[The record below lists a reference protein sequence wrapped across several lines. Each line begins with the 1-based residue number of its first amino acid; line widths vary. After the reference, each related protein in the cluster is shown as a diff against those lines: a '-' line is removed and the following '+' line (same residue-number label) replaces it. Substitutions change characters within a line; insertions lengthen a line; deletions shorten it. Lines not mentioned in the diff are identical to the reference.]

1 MFVDEVKIKI
11 EAGTGG
17 DGCTAFRREKY
28 VPMGGPDGGNGG
40 RGGNVIFTVDS
51 GLRTLLD
58 FKSQRLIK
66 ADHGGHGSGKNK
78 AGKNAE
84 DTIVKVPPGTVIT
97 DLDTNLI
104 VADLLKEEDNVIV
117 ALGGRGGR
125 GNKSFATNANPAPNI
140 SEKGEPGEVKF
151 LKLELKLIADVGL
164 VGMPN
169 VGKSTIL
176 SVISK
181 SKPKIADYHFTTLT
195 PNLGVVQ
202 TKDKRSFVVADLP
215 GLIEGASRGHGLGDR
230 FLKHIERTRIIVHV
244 IDMSGQEKRNPYQD
258 YITINK
264 ELEEFSPK
272 LIQKPQIIL
281 ANKMDLP
288 NAPINLKKFKA
299 KVRYGRIFEIVGRE
313 NKGLDEVLVI
323 LANMLDEID
332 QTPLYDDE
340 KLERHILYKF
350 NQESP
355 FKIKRYNN
363 IWFVQGEEVERLL
376 KMTKFSSP
384 DAALR
389 FTRKLRRL
397 GIDER
402 LAEMGA
408 KDGDTVRILD
418 FEFTYQKED

>member
-1 MFVDEVKIKI
+1 
-11 EAGTGG
+11 
-17 DGCTAFRREKY
+17 
-28 VPMGGPDGGNGG
+28 
-40 RGGNVIFTVDS
+40 
-51 GLRTLLD
+51 
-58 FKSQRLIK
+58 
-66 ADHGGHGSGKNK
+66 
-78 AGKNAE
+78 
-84 DTIVKVPPGTVIT
+84 
-97 DLDTNLI
+97 
-104 VADLLKEEDNVIV
+104 
-117 ALGGRGGR
+117 
-125 GNKSFATNANPAPNI
+125 
-140 SEKGEPGEVKF
+140 
-151 LKLELKLIADVGL
+151 LELKLIADVGL

-181 SKPKIADYHFTTLT
+181 SKPKIADYHFTTLN

-202 TKDKRSFVVADLP
+202 TKDNRSFVVADLP

-230 FLKHIERTRIIVHV
+230 FLKHIERTRIITHV

-258 YITINK
+258 YIIINR

-288 NAPINLKKFKA
+288 NARTNLKKFKA
-299 KVRYGRIFEIVGRE
+299 KVRYGRIFEIVARE

-363 IWFVQGEEVERLL
+363 IWFVYGEEVERLL
-376 KMTKFSSP
+376 KMTKFSSSE
-384 DAALR
+384 AALR